1 LLRWFNYHLAQA
13 GHPRRV
19 KNFGRDV
26 KDSECYTVL
35 LNQINPKK
43 CDRSALD
50 MKNSMDRAGRVLKN
64 AKNCGVK
71 VFIKPKN
78 IVEGNERL
86 NLAFTASV
94 FNHMPGLDP
103 ITDEEEKEFAGLMDD
118 DEGDMREERAFRM
131 WINTLGIGDVYINN
145 LFEDCRDGLVL
156 LKVLD
161 KLQPGIVSWKKV
173 EKKPKNKFKKI
184 ANCNYVVVLGKSLK
198 FSLVA
203 TGGSDIVDANKML
216 ILGLVWQMMRF
227 NTIQFLNKLAKK
239 TGKSLEDKDIIEWAN
254 RKVATQSSGLQISKF
269 NDPVLEDGIFLLDLL
284 AAVGGP
290 IVDPDI
296 VTEGDSDEDKL
307 LNARYAISIA
317 RKLGC
322 TIFLLPEDIVEV
334 RSKMIMTF
342 IAAVMMADFQK

>member
-1 LLRWFNYHLAQA
+1 M
-13 GHPRRV
+13 G
-19 KNFGRDV
+19 
-26 KDSECYTVL
+26 
-35 LNQINPKK
+35 
-43 CDRSALD
+43 
-50 MKNSMDRAGRVLKN
+50 
-64 AKNCGVK
+64 
-71 VFIKPKN
+71 
-78 IVEGNERL
+78 
-86 NLAFTASV
+86 
-94 FNHMPGLDP
+94 
-103 ITDEEEKEFAGLMDD
+103 
-118 DEGDMREERAFRM
+118 
-131 WINTLGIGDVYINN
+131 
-145 LFEDCRDGLVL
+145 
-156 LKVLD
+156 D

-203 TGGSDIVDANKML
+203 TGGSDITDV
-216 ILGLVWQMMRF
+216 

-254 RKVATQSSGLQISKF
+254 RKVATQSSGLQIARF

-290 IVDPDI
+290 IVDPEI
-296 VTEGDSDEDKL
+296 VTEGDTDEDKL

-342 IAAVMMADFQK
+342 IAAVMMADLQK

>member
-1 LLRWFNYHLAQA
+1 
-13 GHPRRV
+13 V
-19 KNFGRDV
+19 KNFGKDV

-50 MKNSMDRAGRVLKN
+50 MKNVTERAGKVLRN

-103 ITDEEEKEFAGLMDD
+103 VTEEEEKEFAGLMDD

-156 LKVLD
+156 LKVMD

-184 ANCNYVVVLGKSLK
+184 SNCNYVVVLGKSLK
-198 FSLVA
+198 FSLVS
-203 TGGSDIVDANKML
+203 TGGSDITDANKKL

-227 NTIQFLNKLAKK
+227 NTVQFLNKLAKK
-239 TGKSLEDKDIIEWAN
+239 TGRSLEDKDIIQWAN
-254 RKVATQSSGLQISKF
+254 DKVAGYADGQKMQISRF
-269 NDPVLEDGIFLLDLL
+269 NDPVLEDGIYLLDLL

-296 VTEGDSDEDKL
+296 VTEGGNDEDKL

-342 IAAVMMADFQK
+342 IAAVMMKSLQG